1 MLDKIFKIISFYDQ
15 MRWESESGSNLI
27 NFYKEDISSDSKL
40 MTHWFCYVTDRQ
52 MPFQRIWDL
61 GGFVFSEMVEHYKS
75 KKSLEILNPDNELS
89 FIKANKDREGFR
101 FLSQSIIA
109 DNQRILETYID
120 NREEQVEFISRFYSS
135 DYFSIL
141 FTLHFLMD
149 YHFSLSEFIFD
160 QFKKHQEKEDYL
172 KRILFSLHLITYYE
186 IGQPKKDKIV
196 DFCKNLIDA
205 DKRTNEINSILENQ
219 EEFESKF
226 LKFKKDHNFT
236 QKRAWCSLRDFIKSP
251 EFRSYFLDEA
261 QEQKVNI
268 EKLLT
273 LDAFQQL
280 ELPGDVWNNNS
291 KFRRCILDG
300 TKYENSRKS
309 LNKILR
315 EYFDEHIDQL
325 IGSYPEQFDVTFD
338 FVPRMCDANNCE
350 ICPIYYL
357 KNPESSNYLKTC
369 INQNDKYCSVTL
381 SHCNYKSNC
390 LGNNCE
396 LNRVIGVSI

>member
-40 MTHWFCYVTDRQ
+40 MTHWFCYITDRQ

-61 GGFVFSEMVEHYKS
+61 GGFVFSEMVEHYKN
-75 KKSLEILNPDNELS
+75 KKSLEILNPASELS
-89 FIKANKDREGFR
+89 FIKANKGQEGFH
-101 FLSQSIIA
+101 FVSQSKIEN
-109 DNQRILETYID
+109 NQRIIENYDD
-120 NREEQVEFISRFYSS
+120 NKEGFVEFTPRYYPS

-141 FTLHFLMD
+141 FTLHYLRD
-149 YHFSLSEFIFD
+149 YHYSLSEFIFA
-160 QFKKHQEKEDYL
+160 QFNKHQDKGDYL
-172 KRILFSLHLITYYE
+172 KRILFSLHIITYYE

-196 DFCKNLIDA
+196 DFGKNLIDA
-205 DKRTNEINSILENQ
+205 EKRTNEIKSILENQ
-219 EEFESKF
+219 EEYESKF
-226 LKFKKDHNFT
+226 LKFKKHQIFN

-251 EFRSYFLDEA
+251 EFRSYLKDEA
-261 QEQKVNI
+261 REQNVNV
-268 EKLLT
+268 EKLFT

-291 KFRRCILDG
+291 KFRRCILDR
-300 TKYENSRKS
+300 TKYKDIRKS

-325 IGSYPEQFDVTFD
+325 KGSYPEQFDVTFD

-369 INQNDKYCSVTL
+369 VNQNDKYCSVTL
-381 SHCNYKSNC
+381 HNCNYKANC

-396 LNRVIGVSI
+396 LNSVVGISK